1 MAHVTNFVYK
11 DAHHSPLHASPII
24 TAAISSGGQKITWWP
39 WEQKPQFMK
48 IHFEVAKAIYYTHIA
63 IIVKLLIPGFHYY
76 YKEDKPFTLL

>member
-1 MAHVTNFVYK
+1 
-11 DAHHSPLHASPII
+11 
-24 TAAISSGGQKITWWP
+24 
-39 WEQKPQFMK
+39 MK